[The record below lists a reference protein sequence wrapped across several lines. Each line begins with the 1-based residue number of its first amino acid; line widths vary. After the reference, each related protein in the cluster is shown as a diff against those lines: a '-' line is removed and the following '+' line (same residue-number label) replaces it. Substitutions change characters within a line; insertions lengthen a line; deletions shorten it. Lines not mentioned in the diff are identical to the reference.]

1 MQDLEQSYVKTFAK
15 DDLELSTKDL
25 SVLYGGKIQKLFDAS
40 LQFKKNT
47 ITALIGA
54 SGSGDDKSATDSS
67 VARDTYN
74 WNKRNISSYNNTN
87 II

>member
-1 MQDLEQSYVKTFAK
+1 MQQELKQSYVKTFAK

-25 SVLYGGKIQKLFDAS
+25 SVLYGGKVQKLFDAS

-54 SGSGDDKSATDSS
+54 SGSGKSTFTITQSNERPSS
-67 VARDTYN
+67 NSKWRDLVS
-74 WNKRNISSYNNTN
+74 WPGCE
-87 II
+87 